1 MLSRTAA
8 VLIMIDLQE
17 KLFQAMS
24 DKENLSANNV
34 KLIQGFKALSLPV
47 IVTEQI
53 PEKLGRTIPELTKE
67 LDDVRPIAKES
78 FSCWANAAFHDRL
91 ESLTRRHVVLTG
103 IECHVCVYQTALDLM
118 RSGYT
123 VHLVADAVS
132 SRTRENREIG
142 MAAIQRAGAQITSAE
157 MVLFELLRTAADPK
171 AKEIFK
177 IVK

>member
-8 VLIMIDLQE
+8 VLILIDVQGNLAQTMIDKE
-17 KLFQAMS
+17 KTFS
-24 DKENLSANNV
+24 NSV
-34 KLIQGFKALSLPV
+34 KLIRGFRALNLPMM
-47 IVTEQI
+47 ISEQI
-53 PEKLGRTIPELTKE
+53 PEKLGPTIPQLAQELGEVK
-67 LDDVRPIAKES
+67 PIAKES
-78 FSCWANAAFHDRL
+78 FSCWAEPAFRDHL

-118 RSGYT
+118 ANGYT

-132 SRTRENREIG
+132 SRTPENREVGIQ
-142 MAAIQRAGAQITSAE
+142 AIKSAGAQITSTE

>member
-8 VLIMIDLQE
+8 VLILIDLQG
-17 KLFQAMS
+17 KLAQAMV
-24 DKENLSANNV
+24 DKEMLFANNI
-34 KLIQGFKALSLPV
+34 KLIQGFRALNLPMMA
-47 IVTEQI
+47 TEQT
-53 PEKLGRTIPELTKE
+53 PEKLGPTVPQMAVELEGVRT
-67 LDDVRPIAKES
+67 IAKET
-78 FSCWANAAFHDRL
+78 FSCWANRSFHDHL

-103 IECHVCVYQTALDLM
+103 IESHICVYQTALDLM
-118 RSGYT
+118 ANGYT

-132 SRTRENREIG
+132 SRTTENRQMGIQ
-142 MAAIQRAGAQITSAE
+142 AIKNAGAQITSTE